1 MNSSIKSSSR
11 KEKKPSASGTFVLRL
26 NPELHAVLRQE
37 AAAAETSLNDWC
49 SRLLA
54 APGGAGVAGATEI
67 LVALRH
73 RFGDDLLGVVAYG
86 SFVRGEMAT
95 GSDVDLLVVL
105 ADRVKITRGLYHGW
119 ERVGP
124 TWEGREVDLHYV
136 HLPAA
141 GDPVSGS
148 WAEVAVCGILLWER
162 GLMVSRRLISIRSRI
177 ARGELIRRQAQGQP
191 YWVHEERDAK
201 S

>member
-1 MNSSIKSSSR
+1 MRPSIKISSR
-11 KEKKPSASGTFVLRL
+11 KEKKPPASGTFVLRL

-49 SRLLA
+49 GRLLA

-105 ADRVKITRGLYHGW
+105 ADGVKITRALYREW
-119 ERVGP
+119 EREVP

-136 HLPAA
+136 HLPAV

-148 WAEVAVCGILLWER
+148 WAEVAVCGIVLWER
-162 GLMVSRRLISIRSRI
+162 GLMVSRQLIGIRSRI
-177 ARGELIRRQAQGQP
+177 AGGELIRRQAQGQP
-191 YWVHEERDAK
+191 YWVHEGRDAK